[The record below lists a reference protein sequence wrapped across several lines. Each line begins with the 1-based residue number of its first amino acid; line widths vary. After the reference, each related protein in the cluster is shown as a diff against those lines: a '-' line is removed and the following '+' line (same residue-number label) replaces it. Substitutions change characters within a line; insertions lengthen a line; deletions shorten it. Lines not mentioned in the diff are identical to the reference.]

1 MIDVANDLYPNRKK
15 IIIEPRRG
23 DRFTE
28 RFLSTSESIK
38 KYYLNNSIIELNN
51 IHDN

>member
-1 MIDVANDLYPNRKK
+1 MIDVANDLYPNREK

-23 DRFTE
+23 DRFSE

-38 KYYLNNSIIELNN
+38 KYHLNNSVIELNN